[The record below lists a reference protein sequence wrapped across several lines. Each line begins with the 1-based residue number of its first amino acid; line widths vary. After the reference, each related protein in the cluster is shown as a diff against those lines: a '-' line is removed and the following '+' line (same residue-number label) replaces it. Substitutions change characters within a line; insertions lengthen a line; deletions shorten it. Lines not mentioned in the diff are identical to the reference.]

1 MRSQRTRPSV
11 PSLPAKRVLESDREK
26 FEPFHL
32 PGTMRS
38 AGPVKPGDAASR
50 HASSP
55 LTRPS
60 YLASAAESDARANQV
75 GALPFRAY
83 ISSIKLRRLIR
94 NAPNFQTRIKLQQL
108 QDTPGI
114 QLRKEKAG
122 NKTNTTAG
130 RRPQSERAERTSSRG
145 MAISNRPQGH
155 SHRPGQKPMNVLIVS
170 AVFPPEPVVTA
181 QTSFQIADELFH
193 HGHQVTVLAPFP
205 NRPDGRL
212 FKGYRQVTLPQ
223 GEHGFLGDPLL
234 LLSLQEVHHG
244 QPVAGEYWAL
254 PLPVPSASSSCLG
267 RMFST

>member
-1 MRSQRTRPSV
+1 MSKFSTRLLVGMLVLLAGAPEASPQTEQSGSLPTQLVVRQTHKAARSRSSLTTGTTPAAAPGLCFQPGVGWQSIIPETAGAPARLEGVSPTGAAHARSSDAKPANAAQCAG
-11 PSLPAKRVLESDREK
+11 LPAKRVLESDREK

-155 SHRPGQKPMNVLIVS
+155 SHG
-170 AVFPPEPVVTA
+170 
-181 QTSFQIADELFH
+181 
-193 HGHQVTVLAPFP
+193 
-205 NRPDGRL
+205 
-212 FKGYRQVTLPQ
+212 
-223 GEHGFLGDPLL
+223 LGK
-234 LLSLQEVHHG
+234 S
-244 QPVAGEYWAL
+244 
-254 PLPVPSASSSCLG
+254 
-267 RMFST
+267 R